1 MYDGR
6 VSLPTR
12 WPEARATRGL
22 VATPHRLAS
31 EAGRDILERGG
42 NALDAALA
50 AATTIAVVYPHMNG
64 VGGDNFWL
72 IYDARQATLLGLNAA
87 GRSAAAADID
97 TYRSRY
103 GAAIPVRG
111 GPAALTV
118 PGVVSGW
125 WEAHRYSVDRMGSS
139 ISWAELLR
147 PAIHHAREGFIP
159 SAGQRRVT
167 ASVPALFDESAAV
180 EVRQTLWPLF
190 HPDRLTDERF
200 VQRDLARTLT
210 RLVEGGIDE
219 FYRGDLGRRL
229 VRAAREAGSP
239 LSPEDLAAHRA
250 DWVEPLRVPYG
261 GGEAASLP
269 PPTQGFAALAI
280 LGLLGPFDLA
290 TLPEDDYVHMIV
302 EATKIAFEDRDRYLT
317 DPTVEPVPVARC
329 LDGERL
335 AQRRRR
341 ISQRAALA
349 GAGPAAEGDTV
360 AIVAADA
367 NGNAVSLIQ
376 SLYHEFGAGF
386 VAGDTGVLLQNRG
399 AFFSLDPG
407 HPNRLAP
414 RKRTAHTLIPSMY
427 LVDGRPRL
435 VYGTMGGEGQPQT
448 QAALLTRILHRGLG
462 PQAAVEAPR
471 WLLGRTW
478 GEETKALRL
487 EARFAPEVVASLA
500 ARGHEVRLVEAWSD
514 LMGHAHVIRLDG
526 DALVGGSDPRADGAA
541 LGV

>member
-1 MYDGR
+1 M
-6 VSLPTR
+6 SSPTR
-12 WPEARATRGL
+12 WSEARATRGL
-22 VATPHRLAS
+22 VASPHRLAS

-42 NALDAALA
+42 NALDAAVA

-72 IYDARQATLLGLNAA
+72 IYDARQGTLLGLNAA
-87 GRSAAAADID
+87 GRSAAAVDLD
-97 TYRSRY
+97 TYRARH
-103 GAAIPVRG
+103 GAAIPPRG

-125 WEAHRYSVDRMGSS
+125 WEAHRHSVARMGSS
-139 ISWAELLR
+139 VTWPDLLEA
-147 PAIHHAREGFIP
+147 AIHHASEGFVP
-159 SAGQRRVT
+159 SESQRRVT
-167 ASVPALFDESAAV
+167 ASVPALFSESAPI
-180 EVRQTLWPLF
+180 EVRRTLWPLF
-190 HPDRLTDERF
+190 HPDRLLEARF
-200 VQRDLARTLT
+200 VQPDLAHTLR
-210 RLVEGGIDE
+210 RLVEGGVDE

-229 VRAAREAGSP
+229 VRAARKAGSP
-239 LSPEDLAAHRA
+239 LSPEDLATHRA
-250 DWVEPLRVPYG
+250 DWVEPIRVPYG

-280 LGLLGPFDLA
+280 LALLDPFDLA
-290 TLPEDDYVHMIV
+290 TLLEGDYVHVIV
-302 EATKIAFEDRDRYLT
+302 EATKLAFEDRDRYLT

-335 AQRRRR
+335 ARRRRR
-341 ISQRAALA
+341 ISHRAALA
-349 GAGPAAEGDTV
+349 GPGPASEGDTV

-367 NGNAVSLIQ
+367 NGNAVCLIQ
-376 SLYHEFGAGF
+376 SLYHEFGAGI

-399 AFFSLDPG
+399 AFFSLDSA

-427 LVDGRPRL
+427 LVDDRPRL

-487 EARFAPEVVASLA
+487 EARFEPGVVSSLA

-514 LMGHAHVIRLDG
+514 LMGHAHVIRLDHDG
-526 DALVGGSDPRADGAA
+526 LTGGSDPRADGAA